1 VAAPRDGF
9 AMLVGSRG
17 FPSYPAGFAKWP
29 ANNLQLSCV
38 RREQQ
43 FCGAGLR
50 VRIRTRPACNLYL
63 SLTEHG
69 PARTRLGRRTRRP
82 RSARNAG
89 RGWSLELQPL
99 RLVIP
104 SGHSAHASPSPG
116 LSLPVGEGRGPVPV
130 RGASHGLAAVRAV
143 VARVPV
149 PAQLLASSSFCPA
162 RVCHH
167 RAFITGAEL
176 PIRIIRGQAAVAP
189 SW

>member
-1 VAAPRDGF
+1 MAAPRDGF

-116 LSLPVGEGRGPVPV
+116 LSLPVGEAPFRCGAPLTASRPYVRWWPVSRSRRNCSRRPPSV
-130 RGASHGLAAVRAV
+130 LRESATT
-143 VARVPV
+143 AR
-149 PAQLLASSSFCPA
+149 SS
-162 RVCHH
+162 
-167 RAFITGAEL
+167 
-176 PIRIIRGQAAVAP
+176 RGQSSRSESSVVRQL
-189 SW
+189 